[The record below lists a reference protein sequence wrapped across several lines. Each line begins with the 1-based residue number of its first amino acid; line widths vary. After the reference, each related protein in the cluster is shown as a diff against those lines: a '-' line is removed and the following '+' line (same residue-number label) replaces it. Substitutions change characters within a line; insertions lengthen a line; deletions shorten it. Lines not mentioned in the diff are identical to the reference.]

1 MNLAKGGRC
10 EQALPLLRKSA
21 QQLTD
26 KDLKRE
32 VGFAGVRCAMAYNRP
47 DAAMEFLR
55 LLNREFPHDPDV
67 LYVSVHTYSDLST
80 WAAQELATT
89 APNSYQAHELN
100 AESLELQGKWDQAAS
115 EYQKILEQNPRIPG
129 IHFRVARLLL
139 SKPNPSPTVAEDAK
153 RELKQEIEIDPN
165 NAGAEYVLGELA
177 RQESQW
183 PDAIAHFTRA
193 AKLDTGFGDAY
204 LGLGR
209 MPAFRETIFGS
220 GCAARNCGQAG
231 ATKPFGTLQ
240 SGDGVQPDGRKQ
252 EADKEFAVHRQMTQK
267 DAAQQD
273 APQGNQPENPN

>member
-1 MNLAKGGRC
+1 MCSTSRCTLTRIFPPGR
-10 EQALPLLRKSA
+10 R
-21 QQLTD
+21 
-26 KDLKRE
+26 RNW
-32 VGFAGVRCAMAYNRP
+32 RR
-47 DAAMEFLR
+47 R
-55 LLNREFPHDPDV
+55 
-67 LYVSVHTYSDLST
+67 
-80 WAAQELATT
+80 
-89 APNSYQAHELN
+89 APNSHQARELN

-204 LGLGR
+204 LGLGVCLLSAKQFSEAVAPLGNR
-209 MPAFRETIFGS
+209 
-220 GCAARNCGQAG
+220 GQAG
-231 ATKPFGTLQ
+231 AAKPFRTLQ
-240 SGDGVQPDGRKQ
+240 SGDGVQPDRAQTGSGQGVCCPSANDAEGRCP
-252 EADKEFAVHRQMTQK
+252 AGCAS
-267 DAAQQD
+267 
-273 APQGNQPENPN
+273 GNSA